1 MKRVITSARNPRE
14 YEVSIMMKYL
24 RTRSSTDVIQ
34 NWVLESPNAQEA
46 KDFAVDILAGMTPR
60 EIFEDFH
67 LDLLDTYCTKY
78 KIDPDELLMYDLAE
92 KSFKFYVSKL

>member
-1 MKRVITSARNPRE
+1 MKRMITSARNLRE

-24 RTRSSTDVIQ
+24 RGRSIADSIQ
-34 NWVLESPNAQEA
+34 TWVLESRNASEA

-60 EIFEDFH
+60 EIFEDFYPE
-67 LDLLDTYCTKY
+67 LLDTYCTKY
-78 KIDPDELLMYDLAE
+78 SIDPDDLLMYDLAE